1 MVQTNQAGKRVG
13 IALPSQLYD
22 KLRVIELDR
31 SVSIICQEAL
41 ERALEIAEAK
51 QRVTGG
57 REGLVARLRAERRRF
72 SSEDFQTGRSHGL
85 NAAQELEYR
94 DFRQLSKLWGQRDEI
109 ILRDGG
115 WLRFQTLS
123 FYWDDEAKSNQLQEE
138 IRVLEE
144 NEEVA
149 LTERY
154 LAGWLE
160 GIIEIWNDIAEDVEH

>member
-13 IALPSQLYD
+13 IALPNPLYE
-22 KLRVIELDR
+22 KLRTIELDR

-41 ERALEIAEAK
+41 ERAIEIAEAK
-51 QRVTGG
+51 QRVAGG
-57 REGLVARLRAERRRF
+57 RESLISRLRAERRRF
-72 SSEDFQTGRSHGL
+72 SSEDFQTGRAHGL

-94 DFRQLSKLWGQRDEI
+94 DFRQLNKLWGQRDEI

-123 FYWDDEAKSNQLQEE
+123 FYWDDEMKANQLQEE
-138 IRVLEE
+138 IRALEE

-149 LTERY
+149 LPDRY

-160 GIIEIWNDIAEDVEH
+160 GIIEVWNDIAEDVEH